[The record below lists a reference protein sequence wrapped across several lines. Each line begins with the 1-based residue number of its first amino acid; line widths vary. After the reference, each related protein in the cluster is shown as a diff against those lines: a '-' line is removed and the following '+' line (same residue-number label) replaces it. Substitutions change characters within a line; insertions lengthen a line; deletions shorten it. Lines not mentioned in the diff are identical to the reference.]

1 MTENAIQG
9 AVQEVEFPKTRM
21 RSIKKFLVFQPNW
34 GWAFAFCFLV
44 LALKNDLSGVFY
56 PLLYNEDGRN
66 IFGLFYNDHSIK
78 NIFSSYS
85 SYYQILP
92 RLVGYILQ
100 FLPVTWIPSLYSLF
114 ALSFSA
120 LAYSLFFPLLN
131 RLFLSPWF
139 ALYSILILTA
149 LPLASHK
156 LVGAL
161 MFQVWNAVLIL
172 GVVAFLPIPKKFIWK
187 SLYLF
192 AVNILIWSHPY
203 CILVLPVYLYKL
215 VFQNDNRWVHGVFAL
230 SVFVYFGLTLN
241 HHPLNWDSLLYFPSS
256 LLGRVVTETVV
267 GPLNR
272 TWLQYLEISLI
283 FGFIMIA
290 FVGCMIGFF
299 WKKMEGKEKWFY
311 VISAYFV
318 VTTLAVALLGR
329 DLGDYYHLINGSP
342 RYTYLPRIIFLMML
356 MAALFRLYQ
365 ISSVFRKAHWVLAVL
380 VLTIN
385 TNGNVLYKTDLKVGQ
400 SVRDYV
406 AYLDQNQLDCAL
418 GEEQWFTLRRG
429 DWRHPGTPPDWSV
442 PANLCR
448 Y

>member
-1 MTENAIQG
+1 MTENVA
-9 AVQEVEFPKTRM
+9 QEAEFPKTCIQD
-21 RSIKKFLVFQPNW
+21 IKKHLVVQPNW
-34 GWAFAFCFLV
+34 GWTFAFCFLI
-44 LALKNDLSGVFY
+44 LALRNDLHEVFY

-66 IFGLFYNDHSIK
+66 IFGPFYNDHSIK

-85 SYYQILP
+85 SYYQVLP
-92 RLVGYILQ
+92 RLTAYMLH
-100 FLPVTWIPSLYSLF
+100 FLPVTWIPALYSLF

-131 RLFLSPWF
+131 RLFRSPWF
-139 ALYSILILTA
+139 ALYSVIILTA

-161 MFQVWNAVLIL
+161 MFQVWNGVIIL
-172 GVVAFLPIPKKFIWK
+172 GVVAFLPIPKKFIQK

-203 CILVLPVYLYKL
+203 CILILPVYLYKL
-215 VFQNDNRWVHGVFAL
+215 AFQKDNRWVYLFFTLSAL
-230 SVFVYFGLTLN
+230 VYFGLALG
-241 HHPLNWDSLLYFPSS
+241 HHPLNWDSLRHLPST
-256 LLGRVVTETVV
+256 LLGRVATEALV
-267 GPLNR
+267 GPMHR
-272 TWLQYLEISLI
+272 AWFQYLEISLI

-290 FVGCMIGFF
+290 FVGCVIGFS
-299 WKKMEGKEKWFY
+299 WKKMEGTEKWFY

-318 VTTLAVALLGR
+318 MTTLAVALLGR

-356 MAALFRLYQ
+356 MATLFRLYQ
-365 ISSVFRKAHWVLAVL
+365 ISSVFRKAHWVLAAL
-380 VLTIN
+380 VLTVNADANII
-385 TNGNVLYKTDLKVGQ
+385 YKTDLKVGQ

-406 AYLDQNQLDCAL
+406 AYLDQNQLDCAP
-418 GEEQWFTLRRG
+418 GEERWFTLRRG
-429 DWRHPGTPPDWSV
+429 GWQNPGTPPDWSI

-448 Y
+448 